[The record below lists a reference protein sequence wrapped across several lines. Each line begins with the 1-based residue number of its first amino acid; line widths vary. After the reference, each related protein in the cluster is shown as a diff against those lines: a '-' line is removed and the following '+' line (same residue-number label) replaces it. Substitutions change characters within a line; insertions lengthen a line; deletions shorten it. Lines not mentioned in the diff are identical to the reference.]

1 MKIIEAMKEL
11 KLLEKRIEL
20 NNSILGKYNSRLS
33 ISMPEFKTDE
43 DQKAKVA
50 ESIQSNEDIVT
61 RYLKLKSDI
70 EYTNLMVR
78 IEYGGKTYSLS
89 ELLTMKRKGLGFL
102 NSTYKSLDS
111 SKTEVAVRGIKTTES
126 AKEVTVVKYYDE
138 AMKMNK
144 LREIQ
149 DMLYHMDGRLEVV
162 NATTELM
169 EVPVG

>member
-1 MKIIEAMKEL
+1 
-11 KLLEKRIEL
+11 
-20 NNSILGKYNSRLS
+20 
-33 ISMPEFKTDE
+33 
-43 DQKAKVA
+43 
-50 ESIQSNEDIVT
+50 
-61 RYLKLKSDI
+61 
-70 EYTNLMVR
+70 MVR

-111 SKTEVAVRGIKTTES
+111 SKTEAAVRGIKTTES